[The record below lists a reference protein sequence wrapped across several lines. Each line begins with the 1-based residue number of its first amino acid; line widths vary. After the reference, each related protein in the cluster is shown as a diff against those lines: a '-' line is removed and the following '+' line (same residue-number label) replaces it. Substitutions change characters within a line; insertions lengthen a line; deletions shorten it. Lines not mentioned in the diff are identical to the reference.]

1 MQYSNPKIPEGIN
14 TSKTNPL
21 KEFAVLTIGVIF
33 VVISVLALL
42 IILVDLFA
50 DKIPFQ
56 WEKEIPIERVLGNK
70 DGSHL
75 PDYINAL
82 SQKIISN
89 MQLPDDMDITV
100 HYVNDDTVNAF
111 ATLGGHIVIYRGLL
125 EKLTYEDEL
134 AAVIAHEVA
143 HIKYRHP
150 ILGASHGLAVGLV
163 LSIISSSSDDIVSG
177 LLGNTSMITVMKF
190 SRDYEYQ
197 ADKDAIELLIT
208 MYDQADGAL
217 GLFDIFNSVGNTLAP
232 IEFLNTHPLTENRIS
247 QAKVMI
253 ADKQMSNQASM
264 TAFPKDYMNW
274 LVTEKN
280 LKINRND

>member
-56 WEKEIPIERVLGNK
+56 WEKEMPIERVLGNK
-70 DGSHL
+70 DGSQL
-75 PDYINAL
+75 PDYINVL
-82 SQKIISN
+82 SQKVISN

-125 EKLTYEDEL
+125 EKLTYEEEL
-134 AAVIAHEVA
+134 AAIIAHEVA

-163 LSIISSSSDDIVSG
+163 LSIISSSADDIVSG

-197 ADKDAIELLIT
+197 ADKEAIELLIKI
-208 MYDQADGAL
+208 YGQADGAL
-217 GLFDIFNSVGNTLAP
+217 GLFDIFKSVHNAVEP
-232 IEFLNTHPLTENRIS
+232 IEFLNTHPLTDNRIK
-247 QAKVMI
+247 QAKSMI
-253 ADKQMSNQASM
+253 FDKQVTNQSSM
-264 TAFPKDYMNW
+264 TNFPQDYISW
-274 LVTEKN
+274 LASEK
-280 LKINRND
+280 

>member
-82 SQKIISN
+82 SQKVISN

-111 ATLGGHIVIYRGLL
+111 ATLGGHIIIYRGLL
-125 EKLTYEDEL
+125 EKLTYEEEL

-163 LSIISSSSDDIVSG
+163 LSVISSSADDIVSG
-177 LLGNTSMITVMKF
+177 LLGNTSMITIMKF

-197 ADKDAIELLIT
+197 ADEEAIELLIKI
-208 MYDQADGAL
+208 YGQADGAL
-217 GLFDIFNSVGNTLAP
+217 GLFDIFKSARNGIEP
-232 IEFLNTHPLTENRIS
+232 IEFLNTHPLTDNRIT
-247 QAKVMI
+247 QAKAMI
-253 ADKQMSNQASM
+253 SEKQMASQASM
-264 TAFPKDYMNW
+264 TVFPKDFISW
-274 LVTEKN
+274 LASEK
-280 LKINRND
+280 

>member
-33 VVISVLALL
+33 IAISTLVIL
-42 IILVDLFA
+42 ILLVDFFA

-56 WEKEIPIERVLGNK
+56 WEREIPIERVLGKNN
-70 DGSHL
+70 STQL
-75 PDYINAL
+75 PVYINNL
-82 SQKIISN
+82 SQKVISK
-89 MQLPDDMDITV
+89 MQLPADMDITV

-111 ATLGGHIVIYRGLL
+111 ATLGGNIVIYRGLL
-125 EKLTYEDEL
+125 EKLTHEDEL

-150 ILGASHGLAVGLV
+150 ILGASHGLAVGLA
-163 LSIISSSSDDIVSG
+163 LSMVSSSSNDVISG

-197 ADKDAIELLIT
+197 ADKEAIELLVDL
-208 MYDQADGAL
+208 YGHADGVL
-217 GLFDIFNSVGNTLAP
+217 GLFNIFEAEAGVIKP
-232 IEFLNTHPLTENRIS
+232 VEFINTHPLTENRVSRSKFIIS
-247 QAKVMI
+247 E
-253 ADKQMSNQASM
+253 KQLTNQAVM
-264 TAFPKDYMNW
+264 KPLPKEFINW
-274 LVTEKN
+274 LAAEKTT
-280 LKINRND
+280 KH

>member
-56 WEKEIPIERVLGNK
+56 WEKEMPIERVLGNK
-70 DGSHL
+70 DGSQL
-75 PDYINAL
+75 PDYINVL
-82 SQKIISN
+82 SQKVISN

-125 EKLTYEDEL
+125 EKLTYEEEL
-134 AAVIAHEVA
+134 AAIIAHEVA

-163 LSIISSSSDDIVSG
+163 LSIISSSADDIVSG

-197 ADKDAIELLIT
+197 ADKEAIELLIKI
-208 MYDQADGAL
+208 YGQADGAL
-217 GLFDIFNSVGNTLAP
+217 GLFDIFKSVHNAVEP
-232 IEFLNTHPLTENRIS
+232 IEFLNTHPLTDNRIK
-247 QAKVMI
+247 QAKSMI
-253 ADKQMSNQASM
+253 FDKQVTNQSSM
-264 TAFPKDYMNW
+264 TNFPQDYISW
-274 LVTEKN
+274 LSSEK
-280 LKINRND
+280 

>member
-14 TSKTNPL
+14 VSKTNPL
-21 KEFAVLTIGVIF
+21 KEFAVLTIGVIL

-56 WEKEIPIERVLGNK
+56 WEKEMPIERVLGNK
-70 DGSHL
+70 EGSQL
-75 PDYINAL
+75 PDYINVL
-82 SQKIISN
+82 SKKVISN
-89 MQLPDDMDITV
+89 MQLPDDMAITV

-125 EKLTYEDEL
+125 EKLTYEEEL

-163 LSIISSSSDDIVSG
+163 LSVISSSSDDVVSG
-177 LLGNTSMITVMKF
+177 LLGNASMITVMKF

-197 ADKDAIELLIT
+197 ADKEAIEVLIK
-208 MYDQADGAL
+208 MYGQADGAL
-217 GLFDIFNSVGNTLAP
+217 GLFDIFKSAHNAIEPV
-232 IEFLNTHPLTENRIS
+232 EFLNTHPLTDNRIT
-247 QAKVMI
+247 QARAMI
-253 ADKQMSNQASM
+253 SDKQITNQASM
-264 TAFPKDYMNW
+264 TFFPKDYISW
-274 LVTEKN
+274 LATEKIVKN
-280 LKINRND
+280 

>member
-14 TSKTNPL
+14 VSKTNPL
-21 KEFAVLTIGVIF
+21 KEFAVLTIGVIL

-56 WEKEIPIERVLGNK
+56 WEKEMPIERVLGNK
-70 DGSHL
+70 DGSQL
-75 PDYINAL
+75 PDYINVL
-82 SQKIISN
+82 SQKVISN

-125 EKLTYEDEL
+125 EKLTYEEEL
-134 AAVIAHEVA
+134 AAIIAHEVA

-163 LSIISSSSDDIVSG
+163 LSIISSSADDIVSG

-197 ADKDAIELLIT
+197 ADKEAIELLIKI
-208 MYDQADGAL
+208 YGQADGAL
-217 GLFDIFNSVGNTLAP
+217 GLFDIFKSVHNAVEP
-232 IEFLNTHPLTENRIS
+232 IEFLNTHPLTDNRIK
-247 QAKVMI
+247 QAKSMI
-253 ADKQMSNQASM
+253 FDKQVTNQSSM
-264 TAFPKDYMNW
+264 TNFPQDYISW
-274 LVTEKN
+274 LSSEK
-280 LKINRND
+280 

>member
-21 KEFAVLTIGVIF
+21 KEFAVLTAGVIF
-33 VVISVLALL
+33 IAILILAVLVL
-42 IILVDLFA
+42 LVDFFA

-70 DGSHL
+70 DSAQL
-75 PDYINAL
+75 PAYINAL
-82 SQKIISN
+82 AQKVISN
-89 MQLPDDMDITV
+89 MQLPAKMDITV
-100 HYVNDDTVNAF
+100 HYVNNDTVNAF

-134 AAVIAHEVA
+134 AGVIAHEVA

-163 LSIISSSSDDIVSG
+163 LSIISSSSDGIVSS

-190 SRDYEYQ
+190 SRDYEYR
-197 ADKDAIELLIT
+197 ADKDAIELLVNL
-208 MYDQADGAL
+208 YGHAGGAL
-217 GLFDIFNSVGNTLAP
+217 GLFDIFKASGSASEP

-247 QAKVMI
+247 QTRAI
-253 ADKQMSNQASM
+253 ISEKQLTNQSM
-264 TAFPKDYMNW
+264 MTGLPKKFVSW
-274 LVTEKN
+274 LAAEKLPKN
-280 LKINRND
+280 